1 MNEAW
6 ENLMNN
12 LRARLENPLEVTLFV
27 IDVALAVIVY
37 ILVISLIRKKIKL
50 SIIIPVSLGLI
61 ISHSAFVFF
70 DMPIM
75 TWILRILSLLILFIL
90 VVIYSPEIKHYI
102 DTKLFKRKVDNVFTS
117 EEEKANVIKVLV
129 DTMKQLSDR
138 SIGALV
144 TIEREDSLSNII
156 DNAIPI
162 DGKITQEL
170 LTTIFT
176 PGTAC
181 HDGAVIIRK
190 DRIVCAGAYLP
201 TTERYDI
208 PTFLGT
214 RHRAAIGVSE
224 RYDAITIV
232 VSEETGNISI
242 TSDGVITIDIT
253 LEKLHDLLDRYL
265 VNK

>member
-6 ENLMNN
+6 ETLISNLKS
-12 LRARLENPLEVTLFV
+12 RLENPLEVTLFV
-27 IDVALAVIVY
+27 IDVVLAVIVY
-37 ILVISLIRKKIKL
+37 ILVIGLIRKKIKL
-50 SIIIPVSLGLI
+50 SIIIPLSLGMIVL
-61 ISHSAFVFF
+61 HGVFVFF
-70 DMPIM
+70 NMLIM

-90 VVIYSPEIKHYI
+90 VVIYSSEIRHYI
-102 DTKLFKRKVDNVFTS
+102 DTKFLKRKVDNVFTS

-129 DTMKQLSDR
+129 DAMKQLSDR

-214 RHRAAIGVSE
+214 RHRAAIGASE
-224 RYDAITIV
+224 RYDAITII

-253 LEKLHDLLDRYL
+253 LEKLQDLLDRYL
-265 VNK
+265 LNK

>member
-90 VVIYSPEIKHYI
+90 VVIYSSEIKHYI

>member
-37 ILVISLIRKKIKL
+37 ILAISLIRKKIKL

-90 VVIYSPEIKHYI
+90 VVIYSSEIKHYI

>member
-37 ILVISLIRKKIKL
+37 ILAISLIRKKIKL
-50 SIIIPVSLGLI
+50 SIIVPVSLGLI

-90 VVIYSPEIKHYI
+90 VVIYSSEIKHYI

>member
-37 ILVISLIRKKIKL
+37 ILAISLIRKKIKL
-50 SIIIPVSLGLI
+50 SIIVPVSLGLI

-90 VVIYSPEIKHYI
+90 VVIYSSEIKHYI
-102 DTKLFKRKVDNVFTS
+102 DTKLFKRKIDNVFTS